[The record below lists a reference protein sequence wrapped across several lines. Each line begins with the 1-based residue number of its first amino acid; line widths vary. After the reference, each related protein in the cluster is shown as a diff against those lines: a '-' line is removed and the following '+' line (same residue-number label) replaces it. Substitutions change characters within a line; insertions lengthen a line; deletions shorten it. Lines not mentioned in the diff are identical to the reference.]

1 MTAPF
6 TLAIDVGSPK
16 SNRLGWAAGLER
28 GGASSYTPV
37 VDLLAARLFADGR
50 ATIGFEAPIWAPRRE
65 RLLQVTDARQ
75 GVERKLGRAWT
86 AGPGASA
93 LATCLGLMT
102 WTFARIAESSP
113 VAATGRLDRWRARG
127 GLLVWEAFVTGVA
140 KLKTQDDDAGTA
152 LDVFHWRDGPT
163 FGRTFRRSP
172 PSTSRSRRRC
182 RRDSPLSRT
191 NSGRPPS

>member
-1 MTAPF
+1 MIPMTAPF

-28 GGASSYTPV
+28 GGASSYAPV
-37 VDLLAARLFADGR
+37 VDLLAARLNSDGR

-75 GVERKLGRAWT
+75 GVERNLGRAWT

-102 WTFARIAESSP
+102 WTFARIANP
-113 VAATGRLDRWRARG
+113 L
-127 GLLVWEAFVTGVA
+127 
-140 KLKTQDDDAGTA
+140 
-152 LDVFHWRDGPT
+152 
-163 FGRTFRRSP
+163 
-172 PSTSRSRRRC
+172 RSRQHAG
-182 RRDSPLSRT
+182 SIAGGSAAV
-191 NSGRPPS
+191 SWYGKPS